1 LKIPILTLA
10 FSFGVSYVLIMETGS
25 TEMTKQDLIDLAI
38 EYGMIHSTS
47 DFNQRTEL
55 QQRKIIT
62 QIKKVAGR

>member
-1 LKIPILTLA
+1 
-10 FSFGVSYVLIMETGS
+10 
-25 TEMTKQDLIDLAI
+25 MTKQDLIDLAI